1 MSHDLAITGVGFR
14 FLPNP
19 VSPTMRLAITL
30 KETWSVARDQSRL
43 GGSVPRLTRKAFG
56 LPPGEKGLHE
66 ETKNKE
72 RKERATNVP
81 FLRGFIKG
89 ICACFRLVLQLLVPQ

>member
-1 MSHDLAITGVGFR
+1 MSHDLAITGAGFR
-14 FLPNP
+14 FLSNS
-19 VSPTMRLAITL
+19 VKPTIRLAMTL

-56 LPPGEKGLHE
+56 LPLGEKGLHD

-72 RKERATNVP
+72 RKERTTMLP
-81 FLRGFIKG
+81 FLSGFIKG
-89 ICACFRLVLQLLVPQ
+89 ICACFRLILQLLIPQ